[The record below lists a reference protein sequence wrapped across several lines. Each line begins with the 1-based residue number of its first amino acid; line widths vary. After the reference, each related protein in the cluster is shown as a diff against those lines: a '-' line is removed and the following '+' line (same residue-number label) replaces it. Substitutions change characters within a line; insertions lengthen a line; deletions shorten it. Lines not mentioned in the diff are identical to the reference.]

1 MLQIASLFRKF
12 PRIFILKCLVMFV
25 LSFDSFKINTNDVD
39 DHEYMKVSILG
50 GRQYVMKE
58 PLTSLPK
65 ARIQLR
71 L

>member
-1 MLQIASLFRKF
+1 MSYN
-12 PRIFILKCLVMFV
+12 IFILY
-25 LSFDSFKINTNDVD
+25 SNSFKINTNDVD
-39 DHEYMKVSILG
+39 DYEYLKMSILG

-65 ARIQLR
+65 ARIQLH

>member
-1 MLQIASLFRKF
+1 MKHETKNKI
-12 PRIFILKCLVMFV
+12 IFY
-25 LSFDSFKINTNDVD
+25 SFKINTDDVD
-39 DHEYMKVSILG
+39 DYEYMKVSILG

-65 ARIQLR
+65 SRIQLR